1 MKPLNGALTIQ
12 ESAMSTRNL
21 KVPPVDGID
30 LDFRPRSYFGPL
42 PLEIHL
48 IAKVTGQERREML
61 RARLVRG
68 SSNYPAELQESTL
81 DDDLREALGRMHPM
95 LLGGEYLPPL
105 EKNETETARIS
116 LLSVTADQI
125 SVRARSLGCRIA
137 HRIVDEYPEDDPEDG
152 TKYRFEPGSSTQP
165 LTLRQLVAAIE
176 SACAGGIVWP
186 ILEMNANYGEVER
199 LHGFVTVSSEFY
211 PQLERYYDVR
221 IEVWLAVRAAEK
233 AADGRR

>member
-1 MKPLNGALTIQ
+1 
-12 ESAMSTRNL
+12 MSTHNIEVL
-21 KVPPVDGID
+21 AVEGID

-42 PLEIHL
+42 PLETHL

-61 RARLVRG
+61 RAQLAHG
-68 SSNYPAELQESTL
+68 SSDYPAELQESTL

-95 LLGGEYLPPL
+95 LMGGEYLPPL
-105 EKNETETARIS
+105 EKNETEIARIS

-125 SVRARSLGCRIA
+125 SVRARPLGCRIA
-137 HRIVDEYPEDDPEDG
+137 YHIVDEYPEDDPEDG
-152 TKYRFEPGSSTQP
+152 IKYRFEPGSSTQP

-176 SACAGGIVWP
+176 SACAGGIVWS

-221 IEVWLAVRAAEK
+221 IEAWLAARGAERV
-233 AADGRR
+233 ADGRR